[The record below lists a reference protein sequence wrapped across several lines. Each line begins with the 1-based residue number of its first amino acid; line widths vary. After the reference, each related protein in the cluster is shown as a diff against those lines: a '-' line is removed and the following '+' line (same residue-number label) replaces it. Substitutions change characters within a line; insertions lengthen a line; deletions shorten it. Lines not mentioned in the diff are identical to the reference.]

1 MTRHFVQAIN
11 IVVLRSGKVNM
22 NVYIRNSK
30 IPLDIMRPHS
40 PTPMLRIEIHLMN
53 RTCKRKQSLLQQQ
66 KKTCSVYTLPII
78 KPPHSLTWLS
88 LRQTYSKLL
97 LTLNQYYI
105 LNSDVEYIGIWP
117 RENDCKYLLY
127 SFLKVGILNCIYK

>member
-30 IPLDIMRPHS
+30 ILLDIMRPHS

-66 KKTCSVYTLPII
+66 KKNMLRVHITNNQATTFTNLIVTQTNVFKTVTDFKSVL
-78 KPPHSLTWLS
+78 
-88 LRQTYSKLL
+88 YSK
-97 LTLNQYYI
+97 
-105 LNSDVEYIGIWP
+105 
-117 RENDCKYLLY
+117 
-127 SFLKVGILNCIYK
+127 

>member
-30 IPLDIMRPHS
+30 ILLDIMRPHS

-66 KKTCSVYTLPII
+66 QKTCSVYTNNQASTFTNLIV
-78 KPPHSLTWLS
+78 T
-88 LRQTYSKLL
+88 QTNVFKTVTDFKSVLYSK
-97 LTLNQYYI
+97 
-105 LNSDVEYIGIWP
+105 
-117 RENDCKYLLY
+117 
-127 SFLKVGILNCIYK
+127 